1 MLDEPFITS
10 ARARGMGDL
19 PIRLRHA
26 LRHAVLPAI
35 TLSGWAMGALISGA
49 VIVETVFA
57 RPGIGEMVV
66 IAAETRDIPTVS
78 GVVLLVAAVY
88 VVANLLVDFAYTIV
102 DPRLRAT

>member
-1 MLDEPFITS
+1 V
-10 ARARGMGDL
+10 RV
-19 PIRLRHA
+19 RHA

-57 RPGIGEMVV
+57 RPGIGEVVV
-66 IAAETRDIPTVS
+66 IAAETRDVPVVS

-102 DPRLRAT
+102 DPRLRST